1 MNRRIVLVAIAVVL
15 ALVGT
20 IAVYTYAHHADQRA
34 IAKTRSTSV
43 LYATKQIP
51 PGTTWRD
58 AVSGGYLTSEKV
70 PVDSAPTHAIPSTAA
85 SIPSSY
91 VTTAGIPAGQIAV
104 TEMFGETQVTTG
116 ILNIPKGYQA
126 MSISV
131 PVASDVAGFVQS
143 GSEVAIY
150 ATSKIASSNPPA
162 SVVGGDSSGSKPDVY
177 VTKLLLAKVTVIAA
191 SQGAPAKLD
200 GANGSQNNNN
210 TSNTNVLVTLS
221 LTQNEAE
228 RVILAQQVG
237 TLYLSLLTPD
247 SGTAADNGI
256 WNAIISKL
264 PSPLFTLGQ

>member
-34 IAKTRSTSV
+34 IAKTRSTTV

-58 AVSGGYLTSEKV
+58 AVNGGYLTTEKV

-91 VTTAGIPAGQIAV
+91 VTTSSIPAGQIAV
-104 TEMFGETQVTTG
+104 TEMFGQTQVTTG
-116 ILNIPKGYQA
+116 ILNIPKGHQA
-126 MSISV
+126 MSISI

-150 ATSKIASSNPPA
+150 ATSKIASNSAPT
-162 SVVGGDSSGSKPDVY
+162 SVVGGNSSSGSKPDVY
-177 VTKLLLAKVTVIAA
+177 VTKLLLPQVTVIAA

-200 GANGSQNNNN
+200 GAESSQNN

-221 LTQNEAE
+221 LTQTEAE
-228 RVILAQQVG
+228 RVILAQQIG

-256 WNAIISKL
+256 WNTIVSKL